1 MDQIL
6 GFWTNNIAKL
16 FMGSGIGGFC
26 AYFNLSQ
33 VNINSLT
40 TALQVWQAILG
51 IIGALVA
58 ITYGIYQIIR
68 IHRQL
73 KEKKK

>member
-1 MDQIL
+1 MGEIL
-6 GFWTNNIAKL
+6 GFWTNNISKL

-33 VNINSLT
+33 VNVSSLT
-40 TALQVWQAILG
+40 TSLQIWQAILG

-58 ITYGIYQIIR
+58 ITYGVFQIIR
-68 IHRQL
+68 IY
-73 KEKKK
+73 KELQEKNK